1 MAFASWYSERLSV
14 RRSLGDP
21 ETKREGPPIPDAL
34 EGTEQRGG
42 GDHTATPARVVG
54 SGRQSRR
61 AEWRRVGGGCDSLC
75 RMRVVGWRGRGEK
88 RGPRDPWENGSR
100 RADSPRSNASDS
112 FSQPVCAATSSS
124 SLPPIGPTSDPALTF
139 TSARARAFSLSPV
152 SRSPAPS
159 LLSRTCPARSSPL
172 LGSLSPAPPHPRTR
186 VPRAATFVRH
196 IYCTWIHGR
205 PNGNVLSDAADSYG
219 SFFFTFPREIFAPLT
234 LRCGAC
240 FFLHRSF
247 FFLLSSLERRV
258 RILMAHE

>member
-75 RMRVVGWRGRGEK
+75 RMVGWRGRGEK
-88 RGPRDPWENGSR
+88 RGSRDPWENGSR

-139 TSARARAFSLSPV
+139 TSARARAFSLSL
-152 SRSPAPS
+152 SFSLPS
-159 LLSRTCPARSSPL
+159 LVHPHRLSSPGL
-172 LGSLSPAPPHPRTR
+172 ARRDHPPYSALFRPHPRTR

-247 FFLLSSLERRV
+247 FFSL
-258 RILMAHE
+258 ILPRATCANINGA